1 MIDRR
6 MVLGGAGALAALA
19 ATPAW
24 PRSAQRLPRSTRK
37 PPRLTIGDTV
47 GVVSPASTLSTD
59 DGLDRAEHWIRGMG
73 LVPKFGPNAGGRF
86 GYLAGTDEQRA
97 ADLNAAYADPAVKAV
112 FAVRG
117 GWGGARILPLL
128 DWNTIRANPKLL
140 IGFSDVTAL
149 HLAFA
154 ARAGFAT
161 IHGGNA
167 TSSWRKLSWESL
179 WRLAFAA
186 DTPTLGGAE
195 VEAEAGRPGRTI
207 RGGVA
212 RGRLLG
218 GNMTILSTLMGTGWL
233 PDMKGAILFLED
245 VNEAEYRVDRMFQ
258 QLKLAGVLDGL
269 AGIVFGQCTSC
280 ASTEPDYAGFTLDQ
294 LIDHYCAPLGIPAVT
309 GFNTGHIG
317 NQLSLPS
324 GAKVELDGDA
334 RTIRVLEAVVG

>member
-1 MIDRR
+1 MIGRR
-6 MVLGGAGALAALA
+6 AVLGGALALA

-24 PRSAQRLPRSTRK
+24 PRITRK
-37 PPRLTIGDTV
+37 PPRLRIGDTV
-47 GVVSPASTLSTD
+47 GVVSPASTMSSE
-59 DGLDRAEHWIRGMG
+59 DGLDRAEHWLRGMG
-73 LVPKFGPNAGGRF
+73 LTPKFGPNAGGRW

-97 ADLNAAYADPAVKAV
+97 SDLNAAYADPEVKAV

-128 DWNTIRANPKLL
+128 DWASIRIHPKLL

-154 ARAGFAT
+154 ARAGFPT

-167 TSSWRKLSWESL
+167 TSSWRKASWESL

-186 DTPTLGGAE
+186 DTPTLGGAAI
-195 VEAEAGRPGRTI
+195 EAETGRPARTLV
-207 RGGVA
+207 GGKA
-212 RGRLLG
+212 QGRLLG
-218 GNMTILSTLMGTGWL
+218 GNLTILSTLMGTGWL
-233 PDMKGAILFLED
+233 PDLKGAVLFLED

-269 AGIVFGQCTSC
+269 AGIVFGQCTRC
-280 ASTEPDYAGFTLDQ
+280 ATTAPDYAGFTLDQ
-294 LIDHYCAPLGIPAVT
+294 LIDHYCAPLGIPAVS
-309 GFNTGHIG
+309 GFDVGHIA

-324 GAKVELDGDA
+324 GARVELDADA
-334 RTIRVLEAVVG
+334 RTVRLLEPVVR

>member
-6 MVLGGAGALAALA
+6 GVIGGMAAASLAS
-19 ATPAW
+19 PAW
-24 PRSAQRLPRSTRK
+24 PRATRK
-37 PPRLTIGDTV
+37 PLRLNIGDTV

-73 LVPKFGPNAGGRF
+73 LVPKFGPNAGGRY

-97 ADLNAAYADPAVKAV
+97 SDLNAAYADPEVRAV

-128 DWNTIRANPKLL
+128 DWSAIRSHPKLL

-154 ARAGFAT
+154 ARAGFPT

-167 TSSWRKLSWESL
+167 TSSWRKASWESL

-195 VEAEAGRPGRTI
+195 IEAETGRVARTI
-207 RGGVA
+207 AGGKA
-212 RGRLLG
+212 TGRLLG
-218 GNMTILSTLMGTGWL
+218 GNLTILSTLMGTGWL
-233 PDMKGAILFLED
+233 PDLKGAVLFLED
-245 VNEAEYRVDRMFQ
+245 VNEAEYRIDRMFQ
-258 QLKLAGVLDGL
+258 QLKLAGVLGGL
-269 AGIVFGQCTSC
+269 AGVIFGQCTNC
-280 ASTEPDYAGFTLDQ
+280 ATTAPDYAGFTIDQ
-294 LIDHYCAPLGIPAVT
+294 LIDHYFAPLGVPAVT
-309 GFNTGHIG
+309 GFDVGHVG

-324 GAKVELDGDA
+324 GARVELDADA
-334 RTIRVLEAVVG
+334 RTVRVMEAIVA

>member
-1 MIDRR
+1 F
-6 MVLGGAGALAALA
+6 A

-24 PRSAQRLPRSTRK
+24 PRTNRK
-37 PPRLTIGDTV
+37 PPRLNIGDTV
-47 GVVSPASTLSTD
+47 GVVSPASTLSSD
-59 DGLDRAEHWIRGMG
+59 DGLDRAEWWIRGMG
-73 LVPKFGPNAGGRF
+73 LVPKFGPNAGGRH

-97 ADLNAAYADPAVKAV
+97 ADLNAAYADPEVRAV

-128 DWNTIRANPKLL
+128 DWATIRANPKLL

-154 ARAGFAT
+154 KRAGFAT

-167 TSSWRKLSWESL
+167 TSSWRTQSWESL

-186 DTPTLGGAE
+186 ATPTLGGAAM
-195 VEAEAGRPGRTI
+195 EAEAGRPARTI
-207 RGGVA
+207 RGGRA
-212 RGRLLG
+212 TGRLLG
-218 GNMTILSTLMGTGWL
+218 GNLTILSTLMGTGWL
-233 PDMKGAILFLED
+233 PDFEGAVLFLED

-269 AGIVFGQCTSC
+269 AGIIFGQCTSC
-280 ASTEPDYAGFTLDQ
+280 ATTEPDYAGLTLDQ
-294 LIDHYCAPLGIPAVT
+294 LIDHYLTPLGIPAVT
-309 GFNTGHIG
+309 GFNTGHVG

-324 GAKVELDGDA
+324 GAQVELDGDA
-334 RTIRVLEAVVG
+334 RTIRLLEPIVA

>member
-1 MIDRR
+1 MTTRR
-6 MVLGGAGALAALA
+6 GALVGAAGLAAFA

-24 PRSAQRLPRSTRK
+24 PRSTKR
-37 PPRLTIGDTV
+37 PPRLNPGDTV
-47 GVVSPASTLSTD
+47 GVVSPASTLSSD

-73 LVPKFGPNAGGRF
+73 LVPKFGPNAGGRY

-97 ADLNAAYADPAVKAV
+97 ADLNAAYADPEVKAV

-128 DWNTIRANPKLL
+128 DWSSIRANPKLL
-140 IGFSDVTAL
+140 IGFSDITAL

-154 ARAGFAT
+154 KRAGFAT

-167 TSSWRKLSWESL
+167 TSSWRKQSWESL

-186 DTPTLGGAE
+186 DTPTLGGAAM
-195 VEAEAGRPGRTI
+195 EAEAGRPGRTI

-218 GNMTILSTLMGTGWL
+218 GNMTILSTLMGTPWL
-233 PDMKGAILFLED
+233 PDLKAAVLFLED

-258 QLKLAGVLDGL
+258 QLKLAGVLEGL

-280 ASTEPDYAGFTLDQ
+280 ANTDADYAGFTIDQ

-309 GFNTGHIG
+309 GFNTGHVG

-324 GAKVELDGDA
+324 GAKVEIDGDA
-334 RTIRVLEAVVG
+334 RTIRLLEPITT